1 MAKRV
6 RASECDWAVTF
17 VDSSSLS
24 TIVKCINSVL
34 TQVTIKVGKSGDGR
48 HFLTVDGA
56 DQGYTCCVS
65 ARLQLDQVTMP
76 EDEEEFSF
84 CVECKHLLIALD
96 SSTAGHGSLILE
108 GHGNLVRI
116 KMFDPDQHS
125 FEDSSEINTVIEQH
139 EGNGTLNTMN
149 FDMMVEIEIS
159 KFREFI
165 RKVSKTHCE
174 LLRLQIYM
182 KEMSGKQQS
191 LVIFSAHGDC
201 THHQKFR
208 HTVTKDADGSV
219 VVRAVADSTDDLFE
233 VGSAQEIFNHAFPV
247 DKIDS
252 FLKPL
257 TCRMLLA
264 KVHKGMPLM
273 LNHTFG
279 NSEDSWIRF
288 LVAPRNE
295 DDF

>member
-1 MAKRV
+1 MKRA
-6 RASECDWAVTF
+6 RSSECDWSMTF

-24 TIVKCINSVL
+24 TIVKCISSVL
-34 TQVTIKVGKSGDGR
+34 TQVTFKVIKSEAR
-48 HFLTVDGA
+48 HFLTVDGH
-56 DQGYTCCVS
+56 DQGFTCCVS
-65 ARLQLDQVTMP
+65 SRLQLDEVVMP
-76 EDEEEFSF
+76 EGEEEFSF
-84 CVECKHLLIALD
+84 CVDCKYLLIALD
-96 SSTAGHGSLILE
+96 SSTANSGSLILE

-116 KMFDPDQHS
+116 KMFEPEQHS
-125 FEDSSEINTVIEQH
+125 FEDSSEIHTVMEQS
-139 EGNGTLNTMN
+139 EDTGTLNSMN
-149 FDMMVEIEIS
+149 FDMMIEIEIC

-165 RKVSKTHCE
+165 RKISKTHCE
-174 LLRLQIYM
+174 LLRLKIYM
-182 KEMSGKQQS
+182 KEMGGKQQS
-191 LVIFSAHGDC
+191 LVVFSAHGDC
-201 THHQKFR
+201 SHEQKFR

-219 VVRAVADSTDDLFE
+219 VVRAVADSKDDLFE
-233 VGSAQEIFNHAFPV
+233 VGGAQEIFNHAFPV

-257 TCRMLLA
+257 NCRMLLA

-273 LNHTFG
+273 LDHSFG